1 MSVVDGKRIRPVTQ
15 QTPSKHYDLER
26 PGSLS
31 THPKTPRTMKS
42 LLYSLLPYW
51 AIASIRRR
59 RDIKRRYKLAVRD
72 NGRIYG
78 TYIDPI

>member
-31 THPKTPRTMKS
+31 THPKTTPMKS
-42 LLYSLLPYW
+42 LIYSLLPYSVIQ
-51 AIASIRRR
+51 AIRRR
-59 RDIKRRYKLAVRD
+59 RDKARRYKIAVRD

-78 TYIDPI
+78 TYLDPL

>member
-1 MSVVDGKRIRPVTQ
+1 
-15 QTPSKHYDLER
+15 
-26 PGSLS
+26 
-31 THPKTPRTMKS
+31 MKS
-42 LLYSLLPYW
+42 LIYSLLPYW
-51 AIASIRRR
+51 AISSIRRR